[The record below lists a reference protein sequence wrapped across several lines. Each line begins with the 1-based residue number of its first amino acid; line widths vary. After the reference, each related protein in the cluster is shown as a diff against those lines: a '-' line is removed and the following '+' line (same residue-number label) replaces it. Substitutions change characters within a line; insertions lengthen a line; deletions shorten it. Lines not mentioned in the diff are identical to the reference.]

1 MENISKSLLEI
12 TNKIN
17 DIEFSSVD
25 NLKQILKNTSEIKK
39 IVDELKI
46 ENERI

>member
-1 MENISKSLLEI
+1 MQNISKSLLEI

>member
-25 NLKQILKNTSEIKK
+25 NLEQILKNTSEIKK

>member
-1 MENISKSLLEI
+1 MENITKSLLEI

-39 IVDELKI
+39 IVDELKVK
-46 ENERI
+46 NESI